1 MLSRAVHPWTPPYD
15 KTFAVVVRAEDEE
28 AARSLALTVGGNEG
42 RGIYRQF
49 GYAEDQRADDVWL
62 DRAYTECTPL
72 EHAGEP
78 GVIVYDRRE
87 G

>member
-1 MLSRAVHPWTPPYD
+1 
-15 KTFAVVVRAEDEE
+15 
-28 AARSLALTVGGNEG
+28 LALTVEGNEG

-49 GYAEDQRADDVWL
+49 GHAGDQRADDVWL

-78 GVIVYDRRE
+78 GVIV
-87 G
+87 